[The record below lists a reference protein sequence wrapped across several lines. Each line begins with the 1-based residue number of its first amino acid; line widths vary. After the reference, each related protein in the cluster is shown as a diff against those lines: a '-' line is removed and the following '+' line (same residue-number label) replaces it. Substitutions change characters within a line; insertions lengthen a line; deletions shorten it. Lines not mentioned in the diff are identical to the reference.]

1 MPATFR
7 ASHNHARTTAR
18 KARLVIDMIRGLPVN
33 TALRVLDRSPRRGRR
48 AHREGRA
55 LGRRRTPSRTS
66 TSTPNQL
73 RVETA
78 RVGRGAAAGRLPALA
93 PGRARPRDGRS
104 ASAPRTSTSCWPAA
118 PPGRIGRRARRPRRG
133 AGPGPARAAR
143 PAKPKAKA
151 KAGAKSGAR
160 PGAKRSGGK
169 PKKDGLAM
177 GQKVHPI
184 GFRIG
189 ITEPWRSRWYA
200 GKKDFGA
207 LLVGDQRIRRF
218 IKKEY
223 HSAAV
228 PRIDIE
234 RTRERVTVI
243 IHTARPGLLIGPRG
257 AQVDKLND
265 ELGKLCNKPVAIR
278 TVEISKPEL
287 SAQLVAESMAEQLM
301 RRASFRRAL
310 KKSAQLTMQAGAL
323 GVKMTVAGRL
333 GGAEIARTEKIAMGS
348 VPLNTLSAWVDY
360 GFAQAR
366 TPQGVI
372 GIKTWVHRGK
382 FSDFQD
388 DQQQQRGTA
397 S

>member
-1 MPATFR
+1 
-7 ASHNHARTTAR
+7 
-18 KARLVIDMIRGLPVN
+18 
-33 TALRVLDRSPRRGRR
+33 
-48 AHREGRA
+48 
-55 LGRRRTPSRTS
+55 
-66 TSTPNQL
+66 
-73 RVETA
+73 
-78 RVGRGAAAGRLPALA
+78 
-93 PGRARPRDGRS
+93 
-104 ASAPRTSTSCWPAA
+104 
-118 PPGRIGRRARRPRRG
+118 
-133 AGPGPARAAR
+133 
-143 PAKPKAKA
+143 
-151 KAGAKSGAR
+151 
-160 PGAKRSGGK
+160 
-169 PKKDGLAM
+169 M
-177 GQKVHPI
+177 GQKVNPI

-207 LLVGDQRIRRF
+207 LLVEDQRIRRF

-243 IHTARPGLLIGPRG
+243 IHTARPGLLIGRRG

-265 ELGKLCNKPVAIR
+265 ELGRLCNKPVAIR

-382 FSDFQD
+382 FTDFQD

>member
-1 MPATFR
+1 
-7 ASHNHARTTAR
+7 
-18 KARLVIDMIRGLPVN
+18 
-33 TALRVLDRSPRRGRR
+33 
-48 AHREGRA
+48 
-55 LGRRRTPSRTS
+55 
-66 TSTPNQL
+66 
-73 RVETA
+73 
-78 RVGRGAAAGRLPALA
+78 
-93 PGRARPRDGRS
+93 
-104 ASAPRTSTSCWPAA
+104 
-118 PPGRIGRRARRPRRG
+118 
-133 AGPGPARAAR
+133 
-143 PAKPKAKA
+143 
-151 KAGAKSGAR
+151 
-160 PGAKRSGGK
+160 
-169 PKKDGLAM
+169 M
-177 GQKVHPI
+177 GQKVNPV
-184 GFRIG
+184 GFRVG

-200 GKKDFGA
+200 GKKDFGG
-207 LLVGDQRIRRF
+207 LLVEDQKIRKF

-223 HSAAV
+223 QSAAV

-243 IHTARPGLLIGPRG
+243 IHTARPGLLIGRRG

-265 ELGKLCNKPVAIR
+265 ELGRLCNKPVAIR
-278 TVEISKPEL
+278 TIEISKPEL
-287 SAQLVAESMAEQLM
+287 SAQLVAESMAEQLV

-360 GFAQAR
+360 GYAIAR

-382 FSDFQD
+382 YADFQEAEEP
-388 DQQQQRGTA
+388 RGNA

>member
-1 MPATFR
+1 
-7 ASHNHARTTAR
+7 
-18 KARLVIDMIRGLPVN
+18 
-33 TALRVLDRSPRRGRR
+33 
-48 AHREGRA
+48 
-55 LGRRRTPSRTS
+55 
-66 TSTPNQL
+66 
-73 RVETA
+73 
-78 RVGRGAAAGRLPALA
+78 
-93 PGRARPRDGRS
+93 
-104 ASAPRTSTSCWPAA
+104 
-118 PPGRIGRRARRPRRG
+118 
-133 AGPGPARAAR
+133 
-143 PAKPKAKA
+143 
-151 KAGAKSGAR
+151 
-160 PGAKRSGGK
+160 
-169 PKKDGLAM
+169 M

-207 LLVGDQRIRRF
+207 LLVEDQRIRRF

-243 IHTARPGLLIGPRG
+243 IHTARPGLLIGRRG

-348 VPLNTLSAWVDY
+348 VPLNTLAAWVDY
-360 GFAQAR
+360 GFATAR

-372 GIKTWVHRGK
+372 GIKTWVHRGRYT
-382 FSDFQD
+382 DFQD

>member
-1 MPATFR
+1 
-7 ASHNHARTTAR
+7 
-18 KARLVIDMIRGLPVN
+18 
-33 TALRVLDRSPRRGRR
+33 
-48 AHREGRA
+48 
-55 LGRRRTPSRTS
+55 
-66 TSTPNQL
+66 
-73 RVETA
+73 
-78 RVGRGAAAGRLPALA
+78 
-93 PGRARPRDGRS
+93 
-104 ASAPRTSTSCWPAA
+104 
-118 PPGRIGRRARRPRRG
+118 
-133 AGPGPARAAR
+133 
-143 PAKPKAKA
+143 
-151 KAGAKSGAR
+151 
-160 PGAKRSGGK
+160 
-169 PKKDGLAM
+169 M
-177 GQKVHPI
+177 GQKVNPI
-184 GFRIG
+184 GFRVG

-207 LLVGDQRIRRF
+207 LLVEDQKIRRF
-218 IKKEY
+218 VKKEY

-243 IHTARPGLLIGPRG
+243 IHTARPGLLIGRRG

-265 ELGKLCNKPVAIR
+265 ELAGLCNKPVAIR

-360 GFAQAR
+360 GFAIAR

-372 GIKTWVHRGK
+372 GVKTWVHRGK
-382 FSDFQD
+382 YADFREPES
-388 DQQQQRGTA
+388 RGTE

>member
-1 MPATFR
+1 
-7 ASHNHARTTAR
+7 
-18 KARLVIDMIRGLPVN
+18 
-33 TALRVLDRSPRRGRR
+33 
-48 AHREGRA
+48 
-55 LGRRRTPSRTS
+55 
-66 TSTPNQL
+66 
-73 RVETA
+73 
-78 RVGRGAAAGRLPALA
+78 
-93 PGRARPRDGRS
+93 
-104 ASAPRTSTSCWPAA
+104 
-118 PPGRIGRRARRPRRG
+118 
-133 AGPGPARAAR
+133 
-143 PAKPKAKA
+143 
-151 KAGAKSGAR
+151 
-160 PGAKRSGGK
+160 
-169 PKKDGLAM
+169 M

-207 LLVGDQRIRRF
+207 LLVEDQRIRRF

-243 IHTARPGLLIGPRG
+243 IHTARPGLLIGRRG

-265 ELGKLCNKPVAIR
+265 ELGKVCNKPVAIR

-348 VPLNTLSAWVDY
+348 VPLNTLAAWVDY
-360 GFAQAR
+360 GYATAR

-382 FSDFQD
+382 FTDFQQD
-388 DQQQQRGTA
+388 DNQPQRGNA